1 MRGSD
6 DQNGSLF
13 SYVNLEE
20 RIPARHP
27 LRKIREVVNA
37 ALVTL
42 DGDFD
47 RLYAGEGR
55 PSIAPRSV
63 PIRHSYAEGE
73 LAQTLIAAGYED
85 CDYVVI

>member
-27 LRKIREVVNA
+27 LRKIAGVVNA
-37 ALVTL
+37 ALAML
-42 DGDFD
+42 DADFD
-47 RLYAGEGR
+47 QLYAGEA
-55 PSIAPRSV
+55 APRSR
-63 PIRHSYAEGE
+63 PSGCCGRALSRSCSRSAPS
-73 LAQTLIAAGYED
+73 AS
-85 CDYVVI
+85 